1 MPAKRKRKIRI
12 PHIEISPEFKKDLK
26 RAKAHAK
33 MVKRIGHKSKSTRKT
48 KPNNLKQQELYD
60 YIIQSP

>member
-1 MPAKRKRKIRI
+1 MMPAKRKRKIRI

-33 MVKRIGHKSKSTRKT
+33 MVKRIGHKKKSARKT
-48 KPNNLKQQELYD
+48 KPKKLEQFK
-60 YIIQSP
+60 I

>member
-12 PHIEISPEFKKDLK
+12 PHIELSPEFKKDLK

-33 MVKRIGHKSKSTRKT
+33 MVKRIGHKSESTRKT
-48 KPNNLKQQELYD
+48 KSNRK
-60 YIIQSP
+60 SSF